1 MKIKRFF
8 SPNHDRKMRSKRP
21 IKMIIIHYTG
31 MQSERESLKRL
42 CDPKSKV
49 SCHYFIN
56 KNGNIFR
63 LVEDRNVAWHAGK
76 SCWHRYKNLNKNS
89 IGIELSN
96 KGHQFGYTDFTKKQ
110 IVQLISL
117 SKMLI
122 KKYKISKKNIV
133 GHSDVAPSRKLDPG
147 EKFPW
152 QLLSRKKVGLW
163 HNLNPQLLMKFR
175 KVKIEKRED
184 KLRFIKYLNK
194 VGYCFKKREKS
205 GYFKIIKAFQRHY
218 RKDLINGL
226 IDLESLLIAKN
237 LSQKL

>member
-1 MKIKRFF
+1 
-8 SPNHDRKMRSKRP
+8 
-21 IKMIIIHYTG
+21 
-31 MQSERESLKRL
+31 
-42 CDPKSKV
+42 
-49 SCHYFIN
+49 
-56 KNGNIFR
+56 
-63 LVEDRNVAWHAGK
+63 
-76 SCWHRYKNLNKNS
+76 
-89 IGIELSN
+89 
-96 KGHQFGYTDFTKKQ
+96 
-110 IVQLISL
+110 
-117 SKMLI
+117 MLI